1 MKMVFC
7 GVDESLLDKEI
18 SFAMG
23 DGTKKFFL
31 ECQSDKY
38 EKAGIEEGKYYD
50 VIKYDTPK
58 GIFDCYIVLE
68 DNTIVDV
75 NSCFFCEN
83 AEKDEIKTTKEIS
96 LGDLIAIQGSGNF
109 IEVMN
114 GFIDI
119 INGSS
124 YESYEEAYKSIVDG
138 LTELCT
144 QVIEMRDDLID
155 SLGVESFDIPNDMMI
170 EVEEGQ
176 ED

>member
-7 GVDESLLDKEI
+7 GVDESLLDGEI

-58 GIFDCYIVLE
+58 GIFDCYIELE
-68 DNTIVDV
+68 DNKVLDV
-75 NSCFFCEN
+75 NSCFF
-83 AEKDEIKTTKEIS
+83 AEELEDEIQLTKAIS
-96 LGDLIAIQGSGNF
+96 LNDLLAIQSSGHF

-114 GFIDI
+114 EFIDMY
-119 INGSS
+119 NG
-124 YESYEEAYKSIVDG
+124 YRFDSYEEAYKTMVES
-138 LTELCT
+138 LTELT
-144 QVIEMRDDLID
+144 DSVREMRDDLID
-155 SLGVESFDIPNDMMI
+155 SLNVESLNIPLDMMI
-170 EVEEGQ
+170 ELEE
-176 ED
+176 E

>member
-7 GVDESLLDKEI
+7 GVDESLLDGEI

-58 GIFDCYIVLE
+58 GIFDCYIELE
-68 DNTIVDV
+68 DNKVLDV
-75 NSCFFCEN
+75 NSCFFSEDI
-83 AEKDEIKTTKEIS
+83 EDKIKTTKEIS
-96 LGDLIAIQGSGNF
+96 LNDLLSIQSSGHF

-114 GFIDI
+114 EFIDMY
-119 INGSS
+119 NG
-124 YESYEEAYKSIVDG
+124 YRFDSYEEAYKTMVES
-138 LTELCT
+138 LTELT
-144 QVIEMRDDLID
+144 DSVREMRDDLID
-155 SLGVESFDIPNDMMI
+155 SLNVESLNIPLNMMI
-170 EVEEGQ
+170 ELEE
-176 ED
+176 D

>member
-7 GVDESLLDKEI
+7 GVDESLLDGEI

-58 GIFDCYIVLE
+58 GIFDCYIELE
-68 DNTIVDV
+68 DGTIVDV
-75 NSCFFCEN
+75 NSCFF
-83 AEKDEIKTTKEIS
+83 AEELEDEIQLTKAIS
-96 LGDLIAIQGSGNF
+96 LNDLLAIQSSGHF

-114 GFIDI
+114 EFIDMY
-119 INGSS
+119 NG
-124 YESYEEAYKSIVDG
+124 YRFDSYEEAYKTMVES
-138 LTELCT
+138 LTELT
-144 QVIEMRDDLID
+144 DSVKEMRDDLID
-155 SLGVESFDIPNDMMI
+155 SLNVESLNIPLDMMI
-170 EVEEGQ
+170 ELEE
-176 ED
+176 E

>member
-50 VIKYDTPK
+50 VIKHDTPN
-58 GIFDCYIVLE
+58 GIYDCYIELKDNKVL
-68 DNTIVDV
+68 DV
-75 NSCFFCEN
+75 NSCFF
-83 AEKDEIKTTKEIS
+83 AEELEDEIKLTKEIS
-96 LGDLIAIQGSGNF
+96 LNDLLSIQSSGHF

-114 GFIDI
+114 GFIDMY
-119 INGSS
+119 NG
-124 YESYEEAYKSIVDG
+124 YHFDSYEEAYKTMVES
-138 LTELCT
+138 LTELT
-144 QVIEMRDDLID
+144 DSVKEMRDDLID
-155 SLGVESFDIPNDMMI
+155 SLNVESLNIPLDMMI
-170 EVEEGQ
+170 ELEE
-176 ED
+176 E

>member
-7 GVDESLLDKEI
+7 GVDESLLDEEI

-58 GIFDCYIVLE
+58 GIFDCYIELE
-68 DNTIVDV
+68 DNKVLDV
-75 NSCFFCEN
+75 NSCFF
-83 AEKDEIKTTKEIS
+83 AEELEDEIKTTKEIS
-96 LGDLIAIQGSGNF
+96 LNDLLSIQSSGHF

-114 GFIDI
+114 EFIDMY
-119 INGSS
+119 NG
-124 YESYEEAYKSIVDG
+124 YRFDSYEEAYKTMVES
-138 LTELCT
+138 LTELT
-144 QVIEMRDDLID
+144 DSVREMRDDLID
-155 SLGVESFDIPNDMMI
+155 SLNVESLNIPLNMMI
-170 EVEEGQ
+170 ELEE
-176 ED
+176 E

>member
-7 GVDESLLDKEI
+7 GVDESLLDEEI

-58 GIFDCYIVLE
+58 GIFDCYIELE
-68 DNTIVDV
+68 DNKVLDV
-75 NSCFFCEN
+75 NSCFF
-83 AEKDEIKTTKEIS
+83 AEELEDEIKTTKEIS
-96 LGDLIAIQGSGNF
+96 LNDLLSIQSSGHF

-114 GFIDI
+114 EFIDMY
-119 INGSS
+119 NG
-124 YESYEEAYKSIVDG
+124 YRFDSYEEAYKTMVES
-138 LTELCT
+138 LTELT
-144 QVIEMRDDLID
+144 DSVKEMRDDLID
-155 SLGVESFDIPNDMMI
+155 SLNVESLNIPLNMMI
-170 EVEEGQ
+170 ELEE
-176 ED
+176 E